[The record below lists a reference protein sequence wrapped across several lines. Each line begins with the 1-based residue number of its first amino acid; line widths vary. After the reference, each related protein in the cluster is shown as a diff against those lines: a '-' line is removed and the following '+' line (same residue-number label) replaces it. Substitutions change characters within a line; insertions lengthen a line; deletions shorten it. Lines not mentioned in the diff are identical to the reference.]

1 MLTFMFKTAYSD
13 LTTIAVAVQ
22 FGSQHQGHHEIKD
35 TALANQTE
43 FALILCGLH
52 SIEFGCTAEWN

>member
-1 MLTFMFKTAYSD
+1 MAYSD
-13 LTTIAVAVQ
+13 LTTITVAVQ

-43 FALILCGLH
+43 FALISCGLH
-52 SIEFGCTAEWN
+52 SIEFGCADWN